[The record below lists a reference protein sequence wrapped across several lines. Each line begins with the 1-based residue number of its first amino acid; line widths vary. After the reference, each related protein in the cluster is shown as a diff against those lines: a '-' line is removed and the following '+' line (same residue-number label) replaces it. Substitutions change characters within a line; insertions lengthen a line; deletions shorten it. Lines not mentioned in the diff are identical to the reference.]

1 MNAGTAMTVRGV
13 TCELAGRSVLRDV
26 DLDLAWGSVTVVVGP
41 NGAGKSTLL
50 AVLAGDRRASA
61 GTVLLEGRS
70 MAQWSG
76 PQLARRRAVLTQD
89 QEVTFGF
96 TVREVVAM
104 GRHPWTDVADL
115 AADEAVVRDALEST
129 DVRHLADRPYRT
141 LSGGEKA
148 RVSLAR
154 VLAQDTPIVL
164 LDEPTAAL
172 DLRHTEEVLG
182 VARSLARA
190 GRCVVVVAHDLTLAS
205 AYADLLVI
213 VDGGRI
219 AAHGRPADVLT
230 PELIERTYGLAVDVH
245 PLWDRLAVVPR
256 PRATSAPTPTRR
268 MTT

>member
-1 MNAGTAMTVRGV
+1 MNAGTAMAVRGV
-13 TCELAGRSVLRDV
+13 GCELGGRAVLRDV

-50 AVLAGDRRASA
+50 SVLAGDRRAST
-61 GTVLLEGRS
+61 GTVTLDGRDL
-70 MAQWSG
+70 ARWSG
-76 PQLARRRAVLTQD
+76 PQLARRRAVLTQE

-104 GRHPWTDVADL
+104 GRHPWTGEADL
-115 AADEAVVRDALEST
+115 AADETVIHDALART
-129 DVRHLADRPYRT
+129 DVLHLADRPFRS

-154 VLAQDTPIVL
+154 VLAQETSVIL

-182 VARSLARA
+182 VARTLARS

-213 VDGGRI
+213 VDDGRI
-219 AAHGRPADVLT
+219 AAHGPPAQVLT
-230 PELIERTYGLAVDVH
+230 PERIERTYGLAVDVH
-245 PLWDRLAVVPR
+245 ALGDRLAVVPR
-256 PRATSAPTPTRR
+256 ISPTPHPHREG
-268 MTT
+268 

>member
-1 MNAGTAMTVRGV
+1 ML
-13 TCELAGRSVLRDV
+13 CDV
-26 DLDLAWGSVTVVVGP
+26 DLDLEWGSVTVVVGP

-50 AVLAGDRRASA
+50 SVLAGDRRAST
-61 GTVLLEGRS
+61 GTVTLDGRDL
-70 MAQWSG
+70 AQWSG
-76 PQLARRRAVLTQD
+76 AQLARRRAVLTQE

-104 GRHPWTDVADL
+104 GRYPWTGEGDL
-115 AADEAVVRDALEST
+115 AADDTVIHDALERT
-129 DVRHLADRPYRT
+129 DVLHLADRPYRS

-154 VLAQDTPIVL
+154 VLAQETSVIL

-182 VARSLARA
+182 VARTLARS

-213 VDGGRI
+213 VDDGRI
-219 AAHGRPADVLT
+219 AAHGSPAEVLT
-230 PELIERTYGLAVDVH
+230 PDRIERTYGLAVDVH
-245 PLWDRLAVVPR
+245 ALGDRLAVVPR
-256 PRATSAPTPTRR
+256 TSPTPPPPRR

>member
-1 MNAGTAMTVRGV
+1 MSAAVTLRGV
-13 TCELAGRSVLRDV
+13 GCELGGRTVLRDI

-50 AVLAGDRRASA
+50 AVLAGDRPAST
-61 GTVLLEGRS
+61 GTVTLDGRDL
-70 MAQWSG
+70 AQWSG
-76 PQLARRRAVLTQD
+76 PQLARRRAVLTQE

-104 GRHPWTDVADL
+104 GRYPWTDEADL
-115 AADEAVVRDALEST
+115 AADEAVVHDALQGS
-129 DVRHLADRPYRT
+129 DVLHLADRPYRS

-154 VLAQDTPIVL
+154 VLAQDTQIVL

-182 VARSLARA
+182 VARSLARS

-219 AAHGRPADVLT
+219 AAHGSPAEVLT
-230 PELIERTYGLAVDVH
+230 PERIERTYGLPVDVH
-245 PLWDRLAVVPR
+245 ALGDRLAVVPR
-256 PRATSAPTPTRR
+256 PGATSPPTPTRR
-268 MTT
+268 MTR